1 MERLNHPHPTG
12 RRDSRSHRLLRR
24 GAGLAAALTIALT
37 AAGCTTDGP
46 GGITGASPV
55 DLLNELKT
63 RPSYE
68 ESATSYITMLDEVRS
83 AVSEFAP
90 NVKWRTAK
98 SVEFDYGPCAPP
110 YTKIRQASSGDFTS
124 GGAEGGI
131 PDAVWPQVKQA
142 VVAIAGRHG
151 FTDVL
156 TLKDKP
162 GDHML
167 VIHDKWNASLELGSL
182 EGTSLSLYG
191 PCLLRSQP
199 APTITTP

>member
-1 MERLNHPHPTG
+1 MTRTNRITRG
-12 RRDSRSHRLLRR
+12 RS
-24 GAGLAAALTIALT
+24 LAVAALTIALT
-37 AAGCTTDGP
+37 AAGCTSNGP

-98 SVEFDYGPCAPP
+98 SIEFNYGFCEPP
-110 YTKIRQASSGDFTS
+110 YADVPDAQSGEFTS

-199 APTITTP
+199 APTITN